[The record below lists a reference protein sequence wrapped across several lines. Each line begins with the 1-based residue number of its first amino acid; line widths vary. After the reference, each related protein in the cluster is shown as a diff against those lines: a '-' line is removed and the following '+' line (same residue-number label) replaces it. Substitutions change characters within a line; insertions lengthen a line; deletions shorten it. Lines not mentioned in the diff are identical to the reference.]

1 MSGLTGHGLRFDKK
15 RLQRIP
21 DKYIARKPSAA
32 GIEYRY
38 WNMPRNLMRDQGNT
52 SSCVEHGFF
61 HQALCGPKRVIP
73 TFKQFSLYK
82 RALQLDPF
90 SGEDFEGGTTVEA
103 GALAAREF
111 GLLKEF
117 HWTDSPDVAIAW
129 LLAKGSLVLGT
140 YWPDSLSQPH
150 DKTGIVDIL
159 GGPAS
164 WDNIGHCW
172 IAAGINKKT
181 GLITGANSW
190 GPNWGLDG
198 FFKMR
203 IADFVQLISEQGEVC
218 MVVE

>member
-129 LLAKGSLVLGT
+129 LLAKGGRIHSASRTTRQALWTSWADPLVGT
-140 YWPDSLSQPH
+140 ISVTAGSRQASTKRQVLLREP
-150 DKTGIVDIL
+150 IA
-159 GGPAS
+159 GGR
-164 WDNIGHCW
+164 IGGWMGSSRC
-172 IAAGINKKT
+172 G
-181 GLITGANSW
+181 
-190 GPNWGLDG
+190 
-198 FFKMR
+198 
-203 IADFVQLISEQGEVC
+203 
-218 MVVE
+218 